1 MTGSGSKMSVR
12 MRLEEDDFDRAEA
25 IAQRDGMTPAAVR
38 LRAMRIGLQALE
50 KEAGDGVANPAGNG
64 PGNGSK
70 SNPESPLKNDPE
82 IAALRSKIGDLER
95 RVSQASNASNGTLVM
110 LSWVMP
116 RLCTLTDEECCPDTF
131 LKELMRKSPADLFRA
146 GRNAGIRVGKGESFP
161 KVLSRIPQEI
171 GLDTRKAM
179 GITLEDF
186 KAQCEAADEQERR
199 RSNGKKRP
207 R

>member
-1 MTGSGSKMSVR
+1 MDKEKTAKPYVR
-12 MRLEEDDFDRAEA
+12 IRLDEA
-25 IAQRDGMTPAAVR
+25 DVERSEALSERLGMTPTA
-38 LRAMRIGLQALE
+38 LRRMALLIGLEALE
-50 KEAGDGVANPAGNG
+50 KEAGDNPANSAGNG
-64 PGNGSK
+64 SG

-82 IAALRSKIGDLER
+82 MAALRSKIGDLER
-95 RVSQASNASNGTLVM
+95 RVSQASSASNGTLVM

-116 RLCTLTDEECCPDTF
+116 RLCTLTDEEFCPDSF
-131 LKELMRKSPADLFRA
+131 LSELMHKSPADLFRA
-146 GRNAGIRVGKGESFP
+146 GRSAGARVDKGESFP

-179 GITLEDF
+179 GVTLEDF